1 MLQYVQPIT
10 LDVAGGNVY
19 KYVYAKQG
27 DSGSRYVCATILANG
42 KTIDISSDLT
52 AEFRA
57 VKRDGRSV
65 INPATINSDG
75 TITVELTQQTL
86 AVEGIVDAD
95 IIIKSSSGDV
105 LSTASFKILVEKAPV
120 SEQIDSA
127 NELLAIKQIIIDMI
141 NDNGGGI
148 SATAADLLM
157 TILRSGV
164 YTNDQSANIAAL
176 EAALSSGGD
185 SGGSGDS
192 GGGETTP
199 GIGVWANGKF
209 YFELSRGRIVTTAGY
224 QNSDTNRASYIG
236 LSCTLTPGNS
246 YRLVGRDDVQYGV
259 QTITESGY
267 AKIQNS
273 SDLTSGTD
281 KLDSGWQS
289 SGYEFVADDAAVCAW
304 VTAHYTNNAVITPEQ
319 AMPVYLEA
327 ASSGGTTYT
336 ITNALTNASTSN
348 SAASIAEGASYSAT
362 ITADS
367 GYTISSVTVTMGGV
381 DVTADV
387 YAGGV
392 VTIPSVTGAVE
403 IVVLTAENST
413 SGDAELIT
421 DGLMAF
427 FDLRNRTA
435 AAGNSSTGF
444 YHEATIGQ
452 GRLYSWSATGGDG
465 SEYGSTA
472 NGTYCS
478 GESYNAY
485 QFGTSFTMI
494 VKGYSTG
501 NLSTLGIAGWASP
514 SNYGGIIS
522 GKYYKSD
529 GSTASTEGTTVSKTT
544 GYSIFSLCVNAAQCK
559 IFRDGNLVLQLDGT
573 DYDDFAKWY
582 DQFGGFG
589 NRWNNAAL
597 NVAAAF
603 YTRALSDVEIVE
615 MDEYLKTLE
624 VDA

>member
-1 MLQYVQPIT
+1 MSNIHISIRDKLPQYEPATLICGNSDYRIVWELDGEWAAYDTKTMRVCLADGTYQDVLFQGTEAALPVLTVPGWISVGLYAGDVHTSQGAELRVLPSIT
-10 LDVAGGNVY
+10 TAGGVAAAPAEDVY
-19 KYVYAKQG
+19 NQIMGLLNSTQG
-27 DSGSRYVCATILANG
+27 LSARQIAALDALFKIAIYKEDASTAYCA
-42 KTIDISSDLT
+42 
-52 AEFRA
+52 FRA
-57 VKRDGRSV
+57 AFGLDKALD
-65 INPATINSDG
+65 
-75 TITVELTQQTL
+75 
-86 AVEGIVDAD
+86 EGGD
-95 IIIKSSSGDV
+95 SSSG
-105 LSTASFKILVEKAPV
+105 
-120 SEQIDSA
+120 
-127 NELLAIKQIIIDMI
+127 
-141 NDNGGGI
+141 
-148 SATAADLLM
+148 
-157 TILRSGV
+157 
-164 YTNDQSANIAAL
+164 
-176 EAALSSGGD
+176 
-185 SGGSGDS
+185 GGSGES
-192 GGGETTP
+192 GGGEEP
-199 GIGVWANGKF
+199 
-209 YFELSRGRIVTTAGY
+209 
-224 QNSDTNRASYIG
+224 
-236 LSCTLTPGNS
+236 
-246 YRLVGRDDVQYGV
+246 
-259 QTITESGY
+259 
-267 AKIQNS
+267 
-273 SDLTSGTD
+273 
-281 KLDSGWQS
+281 
-289 SGYEFVADDAAVCAW
+289 
-304 VTAHYTNNAVITPEQ
+304 
-319 AMPVYLEA
+319 
-327 ASSGGTTYT
+327 GGTMYT